1 MLRRGMRP
9 IGETAAQEQDGA
21 GVCRRGGEQ
30 DGCHKRQNFDGNF
43 AHVFPL
49 WLFLYFA
56 GSLYIVDAPAKDAL
70 AASWASLCPQAI
82 IED

>member
-1 MLRRGMRP
+1 M
-9 IGETAAQEQDGA
+9 
-21 GVCRRGGEQ
+21 
-30 DGCHKRQNFDGNF
+30 F
-43 AHVFPL
+43 FPL